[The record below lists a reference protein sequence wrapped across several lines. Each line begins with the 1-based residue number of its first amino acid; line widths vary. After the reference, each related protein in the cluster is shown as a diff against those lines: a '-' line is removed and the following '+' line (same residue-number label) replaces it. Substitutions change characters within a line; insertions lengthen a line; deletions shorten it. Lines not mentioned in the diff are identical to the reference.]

1 MPSTINTDHLA
12 PIETLP
18 EDVLFHVIDYCPQLG
33 TASRK
38 LRALSELFEFHC
50 LVRDYAAFSEQL
62 LLERTQRNKT
72 IAKFL
77 SNHSFSVL
85 GESNLAKRDNIDSK
99 ISKKPSARAL
109 KKFLN
114 KDYCFFS
121 HQHLVSK
128 DQTHLDHH
136 DQHQKISSK
145 TASEASE
152 SKHIADSF
160 FLSSTS
166 KNYGLFVD
174 SNSHSSSVRY
184 KTRLAPG
191 RYEVFIH
198 MTASNAFGLLLM
210 RFSVPENPFVRQNFP
225 PFPPGKIAVGAH
237 ETLSAGTEIYLG
249 DITVTNSMA
258 YTSYVDD
265 MSTKDDNMHPHQ
277 HHQGTWPFVEFEI
290 TEVGKF
296 SDIQLNYLL
305 FEPKPLALNNSS
317 GLITPPRHNWELVN
331 REFEPFA
338 SVPPITPELI
348 AAYDELNRLKLH

>member
-1 MPSTINTDHLA
+1 MPSNITIDHLA
-12 PIETLP
+12 PIEALP
-18 EDVLFHVIDYCPQLG
+18 DDVLFHVIEYCPQLG
-33 TASRK
+33 MASRK
-38 LRALSELFEFHC
+38 LRALSELLESHC
-50 LVRDYAAFSEQL
+50 LACDYAALSEQR
-62 LLERTQRNKT
+62 LLERTQRNRT

-77 SNHSFSVL
+77 SKHSFSVL
-85 GESNLAKRDNIDSK
+85 GESSMAKRDNIDSK

-109 KKFLN
+109 RKFLN

-121 HQHLVSK
+121 HQNLVSSSEN
-128 DQTHLDHH
+128 HLDHD
-136 DQHQKISSK
+136 DQHQQKPLN
-145 TASEASE
+145 TASETSE
-152 SKHIADSF
+152 TKHIADSF

-166 KNYGLFVD
+166 KSYGLFVD

-198 MTASNAFGLLLM
+198 MTASNAFGLLPM

-258 YTSYVDD
+258 YTGYVED
-265 MSTKDDNMHPHQ
+265 MSANDDTDHPHQ

-296 SDIQLNYLL
+296 SDIQLNYLS
-305 FEPKPLALNNSS
+305 FEPKPLSPQHSS

-331 REFEPFA
+331 REFEPSA

-348 AAYDELNRLKLH
+348 AAYNELNRLKLH